1 MIINYVFLHFR
12 VELTRDKRSND
23 CNCCSKCPRS
33 RGCHPRHTRDET
45 RPQLQGGRSVLNN
58 GTFYV
63 LFSRNCSPEGSSCVY
78 YATRVSWKEDLF
90 LESHPVYFLNI
101 FITECKSKRKKENS
115 KSFYAKNNQLEVWQ
129 SKCCLSLT
137 NSRTK
142 SRTSVFLFILLKNS
156 FTSFLIAERKS

>member
-63 LFSRNCSPEGSSCVY
+63 LFSLNCSPEGSSCNPCQLKNG
-78 YATRVSWKEDLF
+78 SLPWKPSCWFSQYIHNWML
-90 LESHPVYFLNI
+90 
-101 FITECKSKRKKENS
+101 KSKRKKENS
-115 KSFYAKNNQLEVWQ
+115 KSFYAKNNQLEVWW

-142 SRTSVFLFILLKNS
+142 GRTSVFLFILLNNS
-156 FTSFLIAERKS
+156 FTSFLIAERKF